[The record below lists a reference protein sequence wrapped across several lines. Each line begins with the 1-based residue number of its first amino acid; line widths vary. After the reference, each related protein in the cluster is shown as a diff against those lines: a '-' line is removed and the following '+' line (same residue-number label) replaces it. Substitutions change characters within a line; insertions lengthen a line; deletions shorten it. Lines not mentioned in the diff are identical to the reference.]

1 LRLAAHPL
9 VTTAALT
16 PVALT
21 LPPDWIAEVRE
32 DLFGADPDL
41 LWVELEPECSHDG
54 SNRLLVASS
63 NLNWAAHYQR
73 GLHDATKCA
82 KITHVLGKEY
92 EGQICSIA
100 RSLELVGERWTLL
113 VVREIFHGRRKFS
126 EMQRSL
132 GVARNV
138 LTARLQSMVEEGI
151 LERRP
156 YSERPERYEYFLTE
170 KGLDLW
176 PVMISLMHWGDRYEP
191 ATEGRPSIVVHKG
204 ECGGEIDDRRIC
216 TKCGKHLTVREAK
229 AIDGPGMKAAL
240 ESVKTA
246 A

>member
-1 LRLAAHPL
+1 MH
-9 VTTAALT
+9 
-16 PVALT
+16 
-21 LPPDWIAEVRE
+21 
-32 DLFGADPDL
+32 
-41 LWVELEPECSHDG
+41 H
-54 SNRLLVASS
+54 
-63 NLNWAAHYQR
+63 
-73 GLHDATKCA
+73 ATKCA
-82 KITHVLGKEY
+82 KITVVLGKEY
-92 EGQICSIA
+92 EGQVCSIA

-138 LTARLQSMVEEGI
+138 LADRLQGMVDEGI

-176 PVMISLMHWGDRYEP
+176 PVMISLMHWGDKYEQQP
-191 ATEGRPSIVVHKG
+191 TGRPSIVVHK

-216 TKCGKHLTVREAK
+216 TKCGKKLDVREAR
-229 AIDGPGMKAAL
+229 AIEGPGAAARPPAV
-240 ESVKTA
+240 EA
-246 A
+246 AA

>member
-1 LRLAAHPL
+1 
-9 VTTAALT
+9 
-16 PVALT
+16 
-21 LPPDWIAEVRE
+21 
-32 DLFGADPDL
+32 
-41 LWVELEPECSHDG
+41 
-54 SNRLLVASS
+54 
-63 NLNWAAHYQR
+63 
-73 GLHDATKCA
+73 
-82 KITHVLGKEY
+82 VLGKEY

-100 RSLELVGERWTLL
+100 RSLELVGERWSLL

-138 LTARLQSMVEEGI
+138 LTSRLQNMVDEGI

-176 PVMISLMHWGDRYEP
+176 PVMISLMHWGDKHEP
-191 ATEGRPSIVVHKG
+191 MADGPPSIVVHKG

-216 TKCGKHLTVREAK
+216 TKCGKALTVREAR
-229 AIDGPGMKAAL
+229 AIDGPGMKAAAAARPH
-240 ESVKTA
+240 SVEA
-246 A
+246 AA

>member
-1 LRLAAHPL
+1 
-9 VTTAALT
+9 
-16 PVALT
+16 
-21 LPPDWIAEVRE
+21 
-32 DLFGADPDL
+32 
-41 LWVELEPECSHDG
+41 
-54 SNRLLVASS
+54 
-63 NLNWAAHYQR
+63 
-73 GLHDATKCA
+73 
-82 KITHVLGKEY
+82 Y

-138 LTARLQSMVEEGI
+138 LTDRLQGMVDEGI

-176 PVMISLMHWGDRYEP
+176 PVMIALMHWGDKYEARP
-191 ATEGRPSIVVHKG
+191 GGPPSIVVHK

-216 TKCGKHLTVREAK
+216 TKCGKHLQGPEAN
-229 AIDGPGMKAAL
+229 AIEGPGMKKAPKRVKVAA
-240 ESVKTA
+240 
-246 A
+246 